1 VDLAES
7 PSSDTKFRQVFDAH
21 LSAVQRYCVRR
32 LRPADANDAVAE
44 VFLVAWR
51 RIGQIPDGD
60 EALPWLLG
68 VSKNVIRNLERSGRR
83 VSRLKAKVE
92 QEPLPANPGPEAQV
106 VRHVE
111 YAEVAAALESLS
123 AADREVIRLRA
134 WEELTAP
141 QMAVVLGCSVSAAE
155 KRMTRASQ
163 RLTKA
168 VARRK
173 VSVRPRAIKEG
184 GDA

>member
-1 VDLAES
+1 LAES
-7 PSSDTKFRQVFDAH
+7 PSSDAKFRQVFDAH

-51 RIGQIPDGD
+51 RIGEIPADN

-68 VSKNVIRNLERSGRR
+68 VARNVIRNLERSRRR
-83 VSRLKAKVE
+83 VTRLKARVE
-92 QEPLPANPGPEAQV
+92 QEPVPTNPGPEAQV
-106 VRHVE
+106 VRRVE
-111 YAEVAAALESLS
+111 YAEVAAALESLNP
-123 AADREVIRLRA
+123 ADREVIRLRA

-141 QMAVVLGCSVSAAE
+141 QIAVVLGCSVAAAE

-168 VARRK
+168 VERRK
-173 VSVRPRAIKEG
+173 SKVRPRAMRKG
-184 GDA
+184 GDG

>member
-1 VDLAES
+1 MAES
-7 PSSDTKFRQVFDAH
+7 PSSDTKFRKVFDAH
-21 LSAVQRYCVRR
+21 LPSVQRYCARR

-51 RIGQIPDGD
+51 RIGQLPEGD

-68 VSKNVIRNLERSGRR
+68 VARNVIRNLERSGRR
-83 VSRLKAKVE
+83 ASRLKARVE
-92 QEPLPANPGPEAQV
+92 QEPTPANPGTEAQV
-106 VRHVE
+106 IRRVE
-111 YAEVAAALESLS
+111 YDEVAAALESLNP
-123 AADREVIRLRA
+123 ADREVIRLRA

-141 QMAVVLGCSVSAAE
+141 QIAVVLGCSVAAAE
-155 KRMTRASQ
+155 KRVTRASQ

-168 VARRK
+168 VERRK
-173 VSVRPRAIKEG
+173 VRVRPRAIREG